1 MINKK
6 QNKGFV
12 KQHIVPKTY
21 LNHFA
26 VPGRKKKTFL
36 IGVRQKNLSHFIR
49 NTDDVGYI
57 DNYYDDDAYENIK
70 HWEHFYNNEIEAPLS
85 QVITNLIA
93 GLTLSNYTE
102 GFLKEEERRILCRFI
117 VTQFIRVPQF
127 IDWQITNAKNNLLPK
142 IKEQCLIELGTEFAE
157 IINNIEIYDKTY
169 KHMVLSY
176 VNNSRQLERFSQIL
190 LSKPWIVY
198 INGCRDF
205 MPFITSDNPIVLSN
219 IISCSYSRSDN
230 GLGNKETLIFCPIN
244 PFIGIGIYPNQ
255 FSSYFS
261 DIQYTTLSNQDIPFI
276 VNMNCCEISQ
286 CYNQAFFPIDL
297 YNEVY
302 KEV

>member
-142 IKEQCLIELGTEFAE
+142 IKEQCLIELGAEFAE
-157 IINNIEIYDKTY
+157 IIDNIEIYDKTY

-205 MPFITSDNPIVLSN
+205 MPFITSDNPIVLS
-219 IISCSYSRSDN
+219 
-230 GLGNKETLIFCPIN
+230 KN
-244 PFIGIGIYPNQ
+244 PYLHSVGF
-255 FSSYFS
+255 
-261 DIQYTTLSNQDIPFI
+261 
-276 VNMNCCEISQ
+276 
-286 CYNQAFFPIDL
+286 
-297 YNEVY
+297 
-302 KEV
+302 

>member
-1 MINKK
+1 M
-6 QNKGFV
+6 
-12 KQHIVPKTY
+12 
-21 LNHFA
+21 
-26 VPGRKKKTFL
+26 
-36 IGVRQKNLSHFIR
+36 
-49 NTDDVGYI
+49 
-57 DNYYDDDAYENIK
+57 
-70 HWEHFYNNEIEAPLS
+70 
-85 QVITNLIA
+85 
-93 GLTLSNYTE
+93 
-102 GFLKEEERRILCRFI
+102 
-117 VTQFIRVPQF
+117 
-127 IDWQITNAKNNLLPK
+127 PK

-198 INGCRDF
+198 INGCNDF

-219 IISCSYSRSDN
+219 IISRSYSRSDN

-276 VNMNCCEISQ
+276 ANMNCCEISQ